1 MGARHTPRLHRAGAL
16 AMLGVVAGLAVLPFV
31 ATGAGASP
39 PTTSTTVSA
48 PPTTTTTFPPGSVPP
63 PGVVPLPAQINFP
76 FKVTWIG
83 IPPQLEPYNRLNSGM
98 ANATIRIFNKAGQ
111 LAIYGNT
118 SVLYVLPQLLQHQ
131 YSTPGLF
138 KLGEQLYAQNCSG
151 CHGVTANGVPPT
163 LTPKGGG
170 FPVLQHVGPATID
183 FWIESGRMPA
193 VATNITQPIR
203 RPARLNHLQALAIAT
218 FLNTLWPATP
228 YIPQVNL
235 QGASLSDGASL
246 FAANC
251 AACHTITGDGDAL
264 ANSTFAPSLR
274 DIPATQVAE
283 ALRTGPA
290 NMPIF
295 TGNLTDAQ
303 VRDVVAY
310 VVERIEHPQNPGG
323 VGLGGL
329 GPVGEGFVGLALG
342 VGFLALVGFWVGDR
356 S

>member
-1 MGARHTPRLHRAGAL
+1 MATRHRPRVRRLGAMAL
-16 AMLGVVAGLAVLPFV
+16 LGVVATLAVLPF
-31 ATGAGASP
+31 AGGAGASP
-39 PTTSTTVSA
+39 PTTTTTYA
-48 PPTTTTTFPPGSVPP
+48 PPTTTTTLVPGSVPP
-63 PGVVPLPAQINFP
+63 PGTVAPPAPINVP
-76 FKVTWIG
+76 FKIYWVG
-83 IPPQLEPYNRLNSGM
+83 IPPQLERYNRLNSGM
-98 ANATIRIFNKAGQ
+98 PSATIRIFNRAGQ

-118 SVLYVLPQLLQHQ
+118 SVLYQLPQNLQDT
-131 YSTPGLF
+131 YSTPALF
-138 KLGEQLYAQNCSG
+138 SLGESLYAQNCSA
-151 CHGVTANGVPPT
+151 CHGVTAKGVPPA

-193 VATNITQPIR
+193 VATNQTQPIR
-203 RPARLNHLQALAIAT
+203 RPARLDHIQALAIAT

-235 QGASLSDGASL
+235 PGASLSDGATL

-264 ANSTFAPSLR
+264 ANSTYAPSLR
-274 DIPATQVAE
+274 NIPATQVAE

-323 VGLGGL
+323 AGLGGL

-342 VGFLALVGFWVGDR
+342 VGLLALIGFWVGDR